1 MPMTHKKHLHGGMRL
16 GDVSGLPDK
25 PTYVDIIKALISNVN
40 SCRVISDTSRHS
52 FVVELTMRNF
62 NLINTNGVKVNQ
74 FCVKLLLVSRDGVG
88 EFMYNKH
95 KKSVMSMSE
104 ANDEPICQ
112 KRIFTELHSIVPDI
126 IADRIMDKEEFIKI
140 FGRLFPAAEA
150 AEAKAAEAAESKAAE
165 AAEAK
170 AAEAAEA
177 VHVEQLL
184 PVGILNFIK
193 DAISITHVNV
203 ILMELFNESMSFVP
217 IYRLR
222 TIDANVFK
230 KANIRMAAQL
240 ATILLIL
247 HIGLYDAH
255 TNNGLSTLTGDR
267 GVIIDLGKCDDWNL
281 FVQSN
286 HYLEDWFREFDA
298 GKTLNE
304 LIKDFSVFFGL
315 EPPEYPKDPHE
326 FIDYS
331 SVTHAFH
338 INIDFIRDFDVC
350 RQKFTIE
357 IVHRTLM
364 MLALMDFF
372 NWDLRHIQCL
382 HVIQSVYP
390 DTKFLNFKSFL
401 NTFTINPPESHNL
414 GMVVGF
420 MNEIVE
426 TSRRLSKCSSLSGSS
441 VASAASADAGGSRRK
456 KRIKRKTPFCCN
468 KTIRHKKTFG
478 AKKSIKRFICCLV
491 YPFF

>member
-74 FCVKLLLVSRDGVG
+74 FCVKLLLVNHEGVG
-88 EFMYNKH
+88 KFMYNKH

-104 ANDEPICQ
+104 ANDEPTCQ

-126 IADRIMDKEEFIKI
+126 IADLIMDKEEFIKI

-150 AEAKAAEAAESKAAE
+150 AEA
-165 AAEAK
+165 AEAK

-177 VHVEQLL
+177 VHVEPLL

-193 DAISITHVNV
+193 DEISITHVNV
-203 ILMELFNESMSFVP
+203 IIMELFNESMSFVP
-217 IYRLR
+217 ISKLC
-222 TIDANVFK
+222 TNPDVFK

-240 ATILLIL
+240 ATILLIV

-267 GVIIDLGKCDDWNL
+267 GVIIDLGKCDNWSL
-281 FVQSN
+281 FVQSDE
-286 HYLEDWFREFDA
+286 YLEDWFWNFKA
-298 GKTLNE
+298 GQTLNE

-315 EPPEYPKDPHE
+315 KPPEYPKDPDE
-326 FIDYS
+326 FIDFS

-338 INIDFIRDFDVC
+338 QKIDDIRDFDV
-350 RQKFTIE
+350 RNPEFTIKN
-357 IVHRTLM
+357 VHLTLM

-372 NWDLRHIQCL
+372 NWNLRHLQCL

-390 DTKFLNFKSFL
+390 NKTFSTFREFLKI
-401 NTFTINPPESHNL
+401 FTINPPELPELHHL
-414 GMVVGF
+414 DMVVGF

-426 TSRRLSKCSSLSGSS
+426 TSRRSKCSL
-441 VASAASADAGGSRRK
+441 AAAADAGGSRHK
-456 KRIKRKTPFCCN
+456 KRIRRKTPFCRK
-468 KTIRHKKTFG
+468 KTIRRKKK
-478 AKKSIKRFICCLV
+478 ALKSRTNRLCYRKYRNN
-491 YPFF
+491 Y